1 MQNGLI
7 LGQRAVRVPNG
18 DAVIGAITIVTDGQE
33 IGVRFVPGQADAG
46 AGLFGRYFV
55 FSLDK
60 IICGLLYECKTLT
73 ELYVVFGGRYEIAES
88 HFAIG
93 QADGQLQFGPA
104 AEGWSDASNVLVTVF
119 GGQQNGAG
127 RIRDAQIDI
136 CQ

>member
-1 MQNGLI
+1 MSDSCQARQTQGRDCL
-7 LGQRAVRVPNG
+7 
-18 DAVIGAITIVTDGQE
+18 GAI
-33 IGVRFVPGQADAG
+33 FLKF
-46 AGLFGRYFV
+46 GLN
-55 FSLDK
+55 

-119 GGQQNGAG
+119 CGQQNGAG